1 MASNF
6 MVLDTEGTDTVA
18 RKDDQAHPETSLFYD
33 FGCIIVDGNT
43 SEQLERVSFIN
54 SDVFFQEQLMTSAYY
69 AEKLPQYRAGMGNEW
84 EVANTLTIWQT
95 ITRLCKEH
103 KVREV
108 WAYNARYDRTITN
121 HTIEIISNGFR
132 KFFMPYGIKWRDIW
146 DYAGSTICKTRKYV
160 RWCEQ
165 HGYVSAKGNP
175 STSADTV
182 GKYILQNLD
191 FAEQHT
197 ALSDCDIE
205 LAILQAAK
213 KRHQKARHSMG
224 QGWRDAAK
232 VAKDMRKEREEA
244 LAALNEQLQ
253 IIFEAE

>member
-6 MVLDTEGTDTVA
+6 MVVDTEGTDTVA
-18 RKDDQAHPETSLFYD
+18 HKDEQAHPETSLFYD
-33 FGCIIVDGNT
+33 FGCIIVDGKTN
-43 SEQLERVSFIN
+43 EQLERVSFIN
-54 SDVFFQEQLMTSAYY
+54 SDIFFQEQLMTSAYY
-69 AEKLPQYRAGMGNEW
+69 AEKLPQYRAGMGIEW

-95 ITRLCKEH
+95 ITNLVKQH
-103 KVREV
+103 KVKDV

-132 KFFMPYGIKWRDIW
+132 RFFMPYGVKWRDIW

-160 RWCEQ
+160 KWCIEN
-165 HGYVSAKGNP
+165 GFVSSKGNP
-175 STSADTV
+175 STSADIV
-182 GKYILQNLD
+182 GKYILQNLE

-213 KRHQKARHSMG
+213 RRHQKARKTMG

-232 VAKDMRKEREEA
+232 VAKEMREEREKQ
-244 LAALNEQLQ
+244 LATLNKQLG
-253 IIFEAE
+253 IIFDAE